1 MLLSNSIR
9 NFVIK
14 NVTMISVLTFLGL
27 YVLILL
33 AKPSFIW
40 DNDRLRQFGLGTRK
54 KTILP
59 LWLVVIVTAIL
70 CYLGVLYYINYKRFN

>member
-14 NVTMISVLTFLGL
+14 NVTMISVLTFLAL

-33 AKPSFIW
+33 IKPSFIW

-59 LWLVVIVTAIL
+59 LWLVVIVTSIL

>member
-33 AKPSFIW
+33 TKPSFIW
-40 DNDRLRQFGLGTRK
+40 DNDSLRQFGLGTRK

-70 CYLGVLYYINYKRFN
+70 CYLGVLYYINYNRFN

>member
-14 NVTMISVLTFLGL
+14 NVTMISVLTFLAL

-33 AKPSFIW
+33 IKPSFIW

-59 LWLVVIVTAIL
+59 LWLVVIVMAIL
-70 CYLGVLYYINYKRFN
+70 YSLIPST